1 MNLKPIVV
9 SVVIASLVLF
19 AGAYF
24 GQYLSK
30 KEMPAFVWM
39 LIPFYA
45 VITILL
51 YRMITR
57 AIQKTPTRFVTAVY
71 ASVLVKLLL
80 SILIVGVYFFLQM
93 QGKKALAV
101 SVMGI
106 YFVFTVVLIRALL
119 PVVRSEDAPSS

>member
-30 KEMPAFVWM
+30 KEMPALVWM